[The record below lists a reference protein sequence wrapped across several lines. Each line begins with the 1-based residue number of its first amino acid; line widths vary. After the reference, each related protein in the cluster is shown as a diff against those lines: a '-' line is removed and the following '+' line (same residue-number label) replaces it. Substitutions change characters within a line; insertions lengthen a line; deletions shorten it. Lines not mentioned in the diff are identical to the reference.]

1 MILLLRGNY
10 VRKMAVGGLWDE
22 MEREVDKTRSSI
34 SE

>member
-10 VRKMAVGGLWDE
+10 VRKMPVGGLWDE